1 MCVFDCMV
9 HGCLCVRVC
18 DFPLLLSQSL
28 KLGEDQTDNMKCSGM
43 EETGTHQVLLLQ
55 IISDS

>member
-1 MCVFDCMV
+1 MAVCVCA
-9 HGCLCVRVC
+9 C